1 MHANSHT
8 QRTNKQIRNRSRL
21 WIKGYHYI
29 CEELNGTTFQMFKT
43 RFSRNKLTGVLF
55 RLPKSR
61 WTKCNRWWPEH
72 PYLQTQSISPR
83 TDPVEKGSWYR
94 CQNGHQAGSLV
105 SFVLTAFLLQCH
117 TAIDHTLP
125 LFFLPHSYCPLP
137 QVSFLHLCLLLLWDP
152 PCPTE
157 AVCFQPLI
165 ASGTADMCACG
176 YVC

>member
-1 MHANSHT
+1 MVLHSKCLKRAFPGINW
-8 QRTNKQIRNRSRL
+8 QEFYFVCQSRGEQNA
-21 WIKGYHYI
+21 IDGGHSTPT
-29 CEELNGTTFQMFKT
+29 C
-43 RFSRNKLTGVLF
+43 RFS
-55 RLPKSR
+55 PS
-61 WTKCNRWWPEH
+61 
-72 PYLQTQSISPR
+72 SPR

-176 YVC
+176 LCLLDRYGKSGQSLHW